1 MRFQKRFAAF
11 SLYLVI
17 GSGLLLP
24 GIGINLPAGE
34 VLLKNGMRLEGSPVF
49 IAGLTTTLVNQSK
62 GPTDTS
68 PVLMVVTGMKRY
80 FVHRRGVQKVVNS
93 ADLSRYETFK
103 MLQPKRG
110 RKKIVAVIGG
120 FSNVGPFDEYGRRT
134 VTLRTKRGF
143 LDVVQGITEITP
155 HYLKLSGVTHNWEY
169 AIATN
174 SVPEEMLDRII
185 RKTIDPTNPD
195 DRMAVVR
202 FYTQAGRYSR
212 AFAEIESIVRDFPE
226 LKETLDDVT
235 LRLRTLY
242 ATELLHE
249 VQRRRSAGQ
258 HKLAVSASTRF
269 PTQRMSEVVLRDVRE
284 MAAEYNDAR
293 RQIQKARMLLG
304 DLQSQLKDQK
314 LLDSVM
320 PLRSLVSRELDY
332 ETLERLEAFLQ
343 FADDET
349 LSAKEK
355 LAMAYSG
362 WILGSSNA
370 LTNLETTVR
379 LWEARFTVRE
389 YLRTDDP
396 FKQQDLMRKLR
407 ELEGV
412 DATKIAGMIPLL
424 PPLIETPEIQP
435 RKVLQIEIPE
445 KNLNPDKEKI
455 ETISYSVLLPPEYNP
470 HHQYPL
476 IVTLRPSFRSAEKQI
491 SWWGGSESNPGQ
503 SQRRGY
509 IVIAPEYLQGDQKS
523 YDYSTAAHTVVIQ
536 SIRDARKRFNID
548 SDRLFLSG
556 HGIGGDA
563 AFDIG
568 MSHPDLFAGV
578 MPITGIIGH
587 YCKWNW
593 INAKHV
599 AWYVVGGERD
609 RESLERNSRV
619 LYRMMQQKF
628 DVLYAE
634 YIARGYES
642 YHEEIENLFDWMDL
656 HRRVKYIK
664 EIEAKILRP
673 SDNRFY
679 WIKTAEFARN
689 VTPSTV
695 LKETRV
701 NRVSPLGLEVKVRSG
716 NTIIISRT
724 AAKRNTLFLSPKLI
738 DFDKKVT
745 VRVRGRNRYHDFVDP
760 DISVMLDDF
769 RLRGDR
775 QKLYWAKL
783 EM

>member
-1 MRFQKRFAAF
+1 MRFQKRVAAF
-11 SLYLVI
+11 SLLLVV

-24 GIGINLPAGE
+24 GIGTILSAGD

-49 IAGLTTTLVNQSK
+49 IAGLTTTLVHQK
-62 GPTDTS
+62 RGPTDTY
-68 PVLMVVTGMKRY
+68 PVLMVDTGMKRY
-80 FVHRRGVQKVVNS
+80 FIHRRMVREVVNS
-93 ADLSRYETFK
+93 ADLSRYETFDVP
-103 MLQPKRG
+103 QPKRG
-110 RKKIVAVIGG
+110 RKKIVDVIGA

-134 VTLRTKRGF
+134 VTLRTKRGS
-143 LDVVQGITEITP
+143 LDIVQGITRITP
-155 HYLKLSGVTHNWEY
+155 HYLKLSGITHNWKY
-169 AIATN
+169 AIATK
-174 SVPEEMLDRII
+174 SVPEEILDRII

-195 DRMAVVR
+195 HRMAVLR
-202 FYTQAGRYSR
+202 FYTQVGRYSR

-249 VQRRRSAGQ
+249 VQSRRSAGQ
-258 HKLAVSASTRF
+258 HTLAVAATTRF
-269 PTQRMSEVVLRDVRE
+269 PTQRMSAVVLRDVRE
-284 MAAEYNDAR
+284 MAADYNDAR
-293 RQIQKARMLLG
+293 QQIQKARMLLG

-320 PLRSLVSRELDY
+320 PMRSLVSRELDY

-362 WILGSSNA
+362 WILGSGNA
-370 LTNLETTVR
+370 VTNLETTVR
-379 LWEARFTVRE
+379 LWEARFMVRE

-407 ELEGV
+407 EMEGV
-412 DATKIAGMIPLL
+412 DAAKIAAMIPLL
-424 PPLIETPEIQP
+424 PPLIETPGIQP
-435 RKVLQIEIPE
+435 GTVHQIEIPE
-445 KNLNPDKEKI
+445 TNSDSDEEKK
-455 ETISYSVLLPPEYNP
+455 ETIKYSVLLPPEYNP
-470 HHQYPL
+470 HHRYPL
-476 IVTLRPSFRSAEKQI
+476 VVTLRPSYRSAEKQI

-509 IVIAPEYLQGDQKS
+509 IVIAPEYLQENQKS
-523 YDYSTAAHTVVIQ
+523 YDYSTAAHTAVIQ

-556 HGIGGDA
+556 HGMGGDA

-578 MPITGIIGH
+578 MPITGICGH
-587 YCKWNW
+587 YCKWYW
-593 INAKHV
+593 INARHV

-609 RESLERNSRV
+609 RDSLERNSRE

-642 YHEEIENLFDWMDL
+642 YHEELDNLFDWMDL
-656 HRRVKYIK
+656 HRRAKYIK

-679 WIKTAEFARN
+679 WIKVAGFARN
-689 VTPSTV
+689 VTQSNV

-701 NRVSPLGLEVKVRSG
+701 NRVSPMNLKVIVRSG
-716 NTIIISRT
+716 NTIIISRS
-724 AAKRNTLFLSPKLI
+724 AAKRNTLFLSPELI

-745 VRVRGRNRYHDFVDP
+745 VRVRGRNRYHDFLDH

-783 EM
+783 EI